1 VDDRKEFMS
10 KSPQVDPALTAT
22 LPLPSHV
29 TVWVDGRWRPGW
41 LVGRSHEATGWI
53 GVVQYDDDDSGRE
66 ITAEV
71 PAEQIAS
78 AGTWLSDA

>member
-1 VDDRKEFMS
+1 MP

-29 TVWVDGRWRPGW
+29 TVWVGGRWRPGW
-41 LVGRSHEATGWI
+41 LIARVHEPSGWI
-53 GVVQYDDDDSGRE
+53 GTVQYDDDHG
-66 ITAEV
+66 AEV
-71 PAEQIAS
+71 TEQIAAEQIAS